1 MEYQNTINKEFRL
14 TGPGLHTGR
23 TVTVTVKPAP
33 ENFGIAFRRTDRT
46 NIITQQA
53 LADKVGETSRG
64 TTLGSGRHTIATI
77 EHLMS
82 ALHGLKVDNALV
94 ELDGGEIP
102 ILDGSSRPWL
112 LQLVRVGVRQQQAE
126 RRVLTVD
133 EPLHFEYA
141 PTGSK
146 FDVVPG
152 DHFSVRCEIDFADSV
167 IGHQVAEMNNL
178 SEYPAS
184 IAPCRTFVFL
194 HEVEPLLH
202 LNLIKGGSLDN
213 ALVFVNKELTSKQL
227 KRLAKTFHKDVSH
240 FKVHDGVLNTTDPYF
255 ANEPARHKLL
265 DFVGDVRL
273 VGGMI
278 NGAFSIYKPGHK
290 ANNAFA
296 RYLMKYF
303 SNKNTTP
310 TLNPSLGRGRGSIQ

>member
-1 MEYQNTINKEFRL
+1 MVYQNTINKEFRV

-53 LADKVGETSRG
+53 IADKVGETSRG

-82 ALHGLKVDNALV
+82 ALHGMQIDNAIV
-94 ELDGGEIP
+94 ELDGGEVP
-102 ILDGSSRPWL
+102 ILDGSSRPWM
-112 LQLVRVGVRQQQAE
+112 LQLIRVGIHQQASE
-126 RRVLTVD
+126 RHVVSIT
-133 EPLHFEYA
+133 EPLHFEF
-141 PTGSK
+141 PKTGSVY
-146 FDVVPG
+146 DVEPC
-152 DHFSVRCEIDFADSV
+152 DHFAVHCEIDFADSV
-167 IGHQVAEMNNL
+167 IGHQFADMTSF
-178 SEYPAS
+178 SEYAAS

-194 HEVEPLLH
+194 HEIEPLLH

-227 KRLAKTFHKDVSH
+227 KRLAKTFNKDVSH
-240 FKVHDGVLNTTDPYF
+240 FKVHDGVLNTTDIYF
-255 ANEPARHKLL
+255 PNEPARHKLL

-273 VGGMI
+273 VGCML
-278 NGAFSIYKPGHK
+278 NAKFNIYKPGHK

-296 RYLMKYF
+296 RYLMEYIKKI
-303 SNKNTTP
+303 S
-310 TLNPSLGRGRGSIQ
+310 